1 MLALVV
7 GKLPVERSVRMS
19 HPRRIAILAAT
30 GIAAMASTAAA
41 VASAPVTPARGATRA
56 SLIHAFVVQDGS
68 NAGIS
73 GAYVTGSRPVLGV
86 VCQKT
91 PDGRLARFVFRSS
104 GRSWRFVLETTGSS
118 TGNSAQRA
126 LERACH

>member
-7 GKLPVERSVRMS
+7 VQLPVERLVRVS
-19 HPRRIAILAAT
+19 HPRRISVLAAT
-30 GIAAMASTAAA
+30 GIAALASTSAA

-56 SLIHAFVVQDGS
+56 ALVHAFVVQDGS
-68 NAGIS
+68 NVGIS
-73 GAYVTGSRPVLGV
+73 GAYVTGSRPMLGV

-91 PDGRLARFVFRSS
+91 PDGQLARFVFRSS
-104 GRSWRFVLETTGSS
+104 GASWRFVLEATGSR
-118 TGNSAQRA
+118 TGNPAERA